1 MAKEQG
7 FYSWYNLS
15 IVFALCLG
23 SLSYGYCFSI
33 ISTTLGQPGFFK
45 YFGLAAAPTEP
56 NYAYTNRI
64 LGATSGLF
72 SAGAFMGCWTMGWMC
87 DARGRKQALYI
98 ATIISIVGSALQA
111 GSAAIGM
118 FLFARWLTGYGV
130 GNLVTLIPIM
140 QAEISPPASRGFL
153 VGQHGVVLVGGYMI
167 AGWVGYGCYFSQNE
181 NFQWRFPLAVACL
194 WPLLTLAV
202 APWIPESPRWLLLKD
217 RRDEAWK
224 IVAKLHYN
232 PSDPEEVYA
241 RKEFYQMCR
250 QVDHDREFFSHET
263 IWDLWRKPS
272 YRKRMLCGFF
282 TFFSNESSGIL
293 VIYNY
298 SVMIYQG
305 LGQTGHMPLLLSG
318 IYVTIGAL
326 GNYVNSI
333 LVDRTGRRFLF
344 LTGLSGML
352 VSLIAES
359 ILLRY
364 YSGTD
369 SHGGLS
375 AALFFIFLHLTFY
388 GCCIDAN
395 SFIYCSE
402 IFPTHIRPRGM
413 AWSVG
418 TLFLTTIPY
427 LEAAPTAFAE
437 IGWKYY
443 IVFIVLTTINIPI
456 IYFFFP
462 ETKGLSLEEVGEIFG
477 DDVAIHLTNQAE
489 DEKAEMEVD
498 IAQIEAPKH
507 A

>member
-1 MAKEQG
+1 MSKPQAY
-7 FYSWYNLS
+7 YSWYNLS

-23 SLSYGYCFSI
+23 SLTYGYCFSI
-33 ISTTLGQPGFFK
+33 ISTTLGQPGFYA
-45 YFGLAAAPTEP
+45 YFGLAAVATDP

-87 DARGRKQALYI
+87 DARGRKQALWI
-98 ATIISIVGSALQA
+98 AATISLVGSALQA

-153 VGQHGVVLVGGYMI
+153 VGQHGVVLVAGYTV
-167 AGWVGYGCYFSQNE
+167 AGWVGFGCFFATNP

-202 APWIPESPRWLLLKD
+202 SPWIPESPRWLILRGSK
-217 RRDEAWK
+217 DEAWT
-224 IVAKLHYN
+224 IIAKLHYN
-232 PSDPEEVYA
+232 PADPEELYA
-241 RKEFYQMCR
+241 RREFDQMCR
-250 QVDHDREFFSHET
+250 QVENDRLYFEHESVV
-263 IWDLWRKPS
+263 DLFRKPS
-272 YRKRMLCGFF
+272 YRKRMICGFL

-298 SVMIYQG
+298 SVLIYKG
-305 LGQTGHMPLLLSG
+305 LGQTGYMPLLLSG
-318 IYVTIGAL
+318 VYVTLGAM
-326 GNYVNSI
+326 GNWVNSM
-333 LVDRTGRRFLF
+333 LVDRVGRKALF

-352 VSLIAES
+352 VSLIAETA
-359 ILLRY
+359 LVRFY
-364 YSGTD
+364 AGTAG
-369 SHGGLS
+369 HGGLS
-375 AALFFIFLHLTFY
+375 AALFFIFLHLVFY

-395 SFIYCSE
+395 SFVYCSE

-427 LEAAPTAFAE
+427 LEAAPTAFAT
-437 IGWKYY
+437 IGYRYY
-443 IVFIVLTTINIPI
+443 IVFIILTAINIPI

-462 ETKGLSLEEVGEIFG
+462 EVSVAMTFPFLMRSKRTDVDCRPKAFHWKKSAKSL
-477 DDVAIHLTNQAE
+477 AT
-489 DEKAEMEVD
+489 M
-498 IAQIEAPKH
+498 
-507 A
+507 